1 MKFLLFDGNVVVFV
15 NNMISICIFWLFCY
29 FLLTSIHFPLSV
41 RAVLRVM
48 YAFGNTIL
56 VGNTIRAYIPPG
68 PGRP

>member
-15 NNMISICIFWLFCY
+15 NNMISICIFCF
-29 FLLTSIHFPLSV
+29 FLLTSINFPLSV

-56 VGNTIRAYIPPG
+56 FGNTIRAYTG
-68 PGRP
+68 QSDVW